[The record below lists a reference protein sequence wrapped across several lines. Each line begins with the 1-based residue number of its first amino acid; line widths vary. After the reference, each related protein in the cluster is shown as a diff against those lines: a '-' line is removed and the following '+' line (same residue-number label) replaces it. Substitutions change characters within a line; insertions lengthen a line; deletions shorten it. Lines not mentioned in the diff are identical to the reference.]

1 MTGTNGRITRIFS
14 ATGMVPEKLSPG
26 AFKTPG
32 DEQAGRE
39 DYSITAAQPPL
50 RAIFRVA
57 FPVLSTLR
65 CVLR

>member
-1 MTGTNGRITRIFS
+1 MHLF
-14 ATGMVPEKLSPG
+14 AGMCRFAQFVPGGGKNYPREHSKLPG
-26 AFKTPG
+26 MNK
-32 DEQAGRE
+32 AGRE